1 MDETTNQLNGL
12 LEEKILAYL
21 KQLTLRK
28 QLTIIAVSHGSK
40 VAEFA
45 DKKYTIVHGNLVE
58 NV

>member
-1 MDETTNQLNGL
+1 
-12 LEEKILAYL
+12 
-21 KQLTLRK
+21 LRK
-28 QLTIIAVSHGSK
+28 ELTIIAVSHGSK